1 MARATNGEP
10 TPMPNLMRTAIVP
23 LALAG
28 LTLGACQSR
37 PPHSAKLN
45 PSGDV
50 KVSNDVVNAFGIFGG
65 ANVSFHSMI
74 VCAGRVP
81 LSQGSATVKDAC
93 FTGDTNV
100 VVCTD
105 TSNASAVKCAPGA
118 GELLVGGS
126 GNDVIAFARLR

>member
-1 MARATNGEP
+1 
-10 TPMPNLMRTAIVP
+10 MRHNAMRKAIIP
-23 LALAG
+23 IAMAG
-28 LTLGACQSR
+28 LALGACQSG
-37 PPHSAKLN
+37 PPRMSKTN
-45 PSGDV
+45 PPGEV

-105 TSNASAVKCAPGA
+105 TSSVNPVQCTPGA
-118 GELLVGGS
+118 GSLQVGGNS
-126 GNDVIAFARLR
+126 NDVIAYARMR